1 MTAPDPPPPGDTQP
15 GWSELLRGRNLLVS
29 LALSGGVAMH
39 AVNLYLATTILPSV
53 VREIGGIEYYA
64 WNTTVYVVASIVGAA
79 VSSRLLGRMGARGAY
94 ALAAGVF
101 ALASLACALAASMP
115 VLLAGRTLQGLAGG
129 ALVALPYAM
138 VRIVFAE
145 RLWPRALA
153 MVSGMWGIAT
163 LLGPALGGVFAELGM
178 WRAAFWSLVPLI
190 AVFAWLALR
199 VLPGRTA
206 DGAAPAPLPVLQ
218 LLVLTA
224 AVLAA
229 SVASVSASLPAMAA
243 WLAVGAGLMAAFVR
257 AQHQPGSRLLPRGSF
272 RISSPLGGLYAMS
285 VLLAV
290 TVTCTEIFVP
300 LFLQSIH
307 GSSPLMA
314 GYIAALMSVGWT
326 TGSLLT
332 SGLQGTRRTAA
343 LRAAPLLAL
352 LATAALAVLMPLPS
366 GQPALMLAISAA
378 MVTCGF
384 GVGIA
389 YPHLSAQVLTAA
401 PPDEPDLA
409 ASSIMTVQ
417 LCATAFGA
425 ALAGLVV
432 NLVGRPVAGGS
443 ELDAALASRWLFALF
458 ALAPALCLRLIWPR
472 AARM

>member
-1 MTAPDPPPPGDTQP
+1 MTQPDPAPAEPALP
-15 GWSELLRGRNLLVS
+15 GWGELLSGRNLLSS

-53 VREIGGIEYYA
+53 VREIGGIHYYA

-79 VSSRLLGRMGARGAY
+79 VSSRLLGRLGPRGAY
-94 ALAAGVF
+94 ALAAGLF
-101 ALASLACALAASMP
+101 ALASLGCALAGSMP
-115 VLLAGRTLQGLAGG
+115 ALLAGRSLQGLAGG
-129 ALVALPYAM
+129 VLVALPYAM

-153 MVSGMWGIAT
+153 MVSGMWGVAT

-178 WRAAFWSLVPLI
+178 WRAAFWSLIPLI
-190 AVFAWLALR
+190 GVFTWMAVR
-199 VLPGRTA
+199 VLPARGAVTA
-206 DGAAPAPLPVLQ
+206 AATPLPVLQ
-218 LLVLTA
+218 LVALTA

-229 SVASVSASLPAMAA
+229 SIASVSGSPAAMLG
-243 WLAVGAGLMAAFVR
+243 WLLGGAGLMTAFVR
-257 AQHQPGSRLLPRGSF
+257 AQRQAGTRLLPRGSF

-307 GSSPLMA
+307 GSSPLQA

-326 TGSLLT
+326 TGSIFT

-343 LRAAPLLAL
+343 LRASPLLAL
-352 LATAALAVLMPLPS
+352 LATAALAVLMPWPS
-366 GQPALMLAISAA
+366 GEPGLLLAISAA
-378 MVTCGF
+378 MVVCGV

-389 YPHLSAQVLTAA
+389 YPHLSTQVLTVA

-432 NLVGRPVAGGS
+432 NLAGQPAAGGS
-443 ELDAALASRWLFALF
+443 ELDAAQASRWLFALF
-458 ALAPALCLRLIWPR
+458 AIAPALCLRLIWPR
-472 AARM
+472 APRM